1 MPNIKKHP
9 IAYKNDLNAINLNGL
24 TETQMNVFFTLLERL
39 QYSQDNTIKMELS
52 ELYDLAQIPL
62 SNTDF
67 RKSILA
73 SLKVLQNYTFMYDP
87 SPTKTAQ
94 LVILPYLEIDSEQKI
109 IKAEVMPQFKE
120 RYLTSDF
127 GKGKWTRYDLMEF
140 VYLPSIYTKTIY
152 RFLKQWRTQG
162 KWEISYND
170 FKDIL
175 GIPNSYKACDI
186 DKQIIKPSI
195 QILSEIT
202 HTLFDTE
209 RTPFENLKCEKIK
222 NGRKIETLLFT
233 FKPQKKDQE
242 PQQKEQTIATQ
253 EPQPQKQITAPQE
266 PQKQPS
272 AEHNEKKGGSPG
284 LCEILKKLYIGRGFW
299 SGVGNEKAFCK
310 ITNITI
316 TPNPKNSYENYTI
329 HAQNQDTQKDF
340 ELKVRGQDDIQQKL
354 NPYWD

>member
-24 TETQMNVFFTLLERL
+24 SETQMNVFFTLLERL
-39 QYSQDNTIKMELS
+39 QYSQDNTIKIELN
-52 ELYDLAQIPL
+52 ELYELAQIPL
-62 SNTDF
+62 STEF
-67 RKSILA
+67 RKSILER
-73 SLKVLQNYTFMYDP
+73 LKVLQNYTFMYDP

-127 GKGKWTRYDLMEF
+127 GKGKWTKYDLMEF
-140 VYLPSIYTKTIY
+140 VYLPSTYTKTIY

-175 GIPNSYKACDI
+175 GIPHSYQASDI

-195 QILSEIT
+195 KVLSEIT

-222 NGRKIETLLFT
+222 NGRKIETLIFR
-233 FKPQKKDQE
+233 FKPQYNKE
-242 PQQKEQTIATQ
+242 PQQKAQTIATQ
-253 EPQPQKQITAPQE
+253 EPQKLEPIFIQRLREIQKKEAIIYNNQE
-266 PQKQPS
+266 YF
-272 AEHNEKKGGSPG
+272 
-284 LCEILKKLYIGRGFW
+284 ILKIEKL
-299 SGVGNEKAFCK
+299 NEHFSILFSKNAK
-310 ITNITI
+310 I
-316 TPNPKNSYENYTI
+316 PKNDFYVDFSLERAEQLAKENNLI
-329 HAQNQDTQKDF
+329 
-340 ELKVRGQDDIQQKL
+340 
-354 NPYWD
+354 

>member
-1 MPNIKKHP
+1 MPNTKKHP

-24 TETQMNVFFTLLERL
+24 SETQMNIFFTLLERL
-39 QYSQDNTIKMELS
+39 QYSQDNTIKIELN
-52 ELYDLAQIPL
+52 ELYELAQIPL
-62 SNTDF
+62 STEF
-67 RKSILA
+67 RKSILER
-73 SLKVLQNYTFMYDP
+73 LKVLQNYTFMYDP

-140 VYLPSIYTKTIY
+140 VYLPSTYTKTIY
-152 RFLKQWRTQG
+152 RFLKQWRTKG
-162 KWEISYND
+162 EWEISYND

-222 NGRKIETLLFT
+222 KGRKIETLIFR

-242 PQQKEQTIATQ
+242 PQQKAQTIAT
-253 EPQPQKQITAPQE
+253 QE

-272 AEHNEKKGGSPG
+272 AEHNAKKGGNPV
-284 LCEILKKLYIGRGFW
+284 LCEMLKNLYIGKGFW

-316 TPNPKNSYENYTI
+316 TPNPKNPYENYTI
-329 HAQNQDTQKDF
+329 HATNQDTQKDF
-340 ELKVRGQDDIQQKL
+340 QLKVRGQDDIKQKL

>member
-24 TETQMNVFFTLLERL
+24 SETQMNVFFTLLERL

-62 SNTDF
+62 STEF
-67 RKSILA
+67 RKSILER
-73 SLKVLQNYTFMYDP
+73 LKVLQNYTFMYDP

-127 GKGKWTRYDLMEF
+127 GKGKWTKYDLMEF
-140 VYLPSIYTKTIY
+140 VYLPSTYTKTIY

-175 GIPNSYKACDI
+175 GIPHSYQASDI

-195 QILSEIT
+195 KVLSEIT

-222 NGRKIETLLFT
+222 NGRKIETLIFR
-233 FKPQKKDQE
+233 FKPQYNKE
-242 PQQKEQTIATQ
+242 PQQKAQTIATQ
-253 EPQPQKQITAPQE
+253 EPQKLEPIFIQRLREIQKKEAIIYNNQE
-266 PQKQPS
+266 YF
-272 AEHNEKKGGSPG
+272 
-284 LCEILKKLYIGRGFW
+284 ILKIEKL
-299 SGVGNEKAFCK
+299 NEHFSILFSKNAK
-310 ITNITI
+310 I
-316 TPNPKNSYENYTI
+316 PKNDFYVDFSLER
-329 HAQNQDTQKDF
+329 AEQLAKDNN
-340 ELKVRGQDDIQQKL
+340 LI
-354 NPYWD
+354 

>member
-24 TETQMNVFFTLLERL
+24 SETQMNIFFTLLERL
-39 QYSQDNTIKMELS
+39 QYSQDNTIKIELN
-52 ELYDLAQIPL
+52 ELYELAPIPL
-62 SNTDF
+62 STEF
-67 RKSILA
+67 RKSILER
-73 SLKVLQNYTFMYDP
+73 LKVLQNYTFMYDP

-140 VYLPSIYTKTIY
+140 VYLPSTYTKTIY
-152 RFLKQWRTQG
+152 RFLKQWRTKG
-162 KWEISYND
+162 EWEISYND

-175 GIPNSYKACDI
+175 GIPHSYQASDI
-186 DKQIIKPSI
+186 DKRVIEPSI
-195 QILSEIT
+195 KVLSEIT

-222 NGRKIETLLFT
+222 KGRKIETLIFR
-233 FKPQKKDQE
+233 FKPQYNKE

-253 EPQPQKQITAPQE
+253 
-266 PQKQPS
+266 
-272 AEHNEKKGGSPG
+272 
-284 LCEILKKLYIGRGFW
+284 
-299 SGVGNEKAFCK
+299 
-310 ITNITI
+310 
-316 TPNPKNSYENYTI
+316 
-329 HAQNQDTQKDF
+329 
-340 ELKVRGQDDIQQKL
+340 
-354 NPYWD
+354 

>member
-24 TETQMNVFFTLLERL
+24 SETQMNIFFTLLERL
-39 QYSQDNTIKMELS
+39 QYSQDNTIKIELN
-52 ELYDLAQIPL
+52 ELYELAQIPL
-62 SNTDF
+62 STEF
-67 RKSILA
+67 RKSILER
-73 SLKVLQNYTFMYDP
+73 LKVLQNYTFMYDP

-140 VYLPSIYTKTIY
+140 VYLPSTYTKTIY

-175 GIPNSYKACDI
+175 GIPHSYQASDI
-186 DKQIIKPSI
+186 DKRVIEPSI
-195 QILSEIT
+195 KVLSEIT

-222 NGRKIETLLFT
+222 KGRKIETLIFT
-233 FKPQKKDQE
+233 FKPQYNKE

-253 EPQPQKQITAPQE
+253 EPQKLEPIFIQRLREIQKKEAIIYNNQE
-266 PQKQPS
+266 YF
-272 AEHNEKKGGSPG
+272 
-284 LCEILKKLYIGRGFW
+284 ILKIEKL
-299 SGVGNEKAFCK
+299 NEHFSILFSKNAK
-310 ITNITI
+310 I
-316 TPNPKNSYENYTI
+316 PKNDFYVDFSLER
-329 HAQNQDTQKDF
+329 AEQLAKDNN
-340 ELKVRGQDDIQQKL
+340 LI
-354 NPYWD
+354 

>member
-233 FKPQKKDQE
+233 FTPQKKDKE

-272 AEHNEKKGGSPG
+272 AEQNTKKGGNPK
-284 LCEILKKLYIGRGFW
+284 LCEMLKNIYIGQGFW

-316 TPNPKNSYENYTI
+316 TPNPKNPYENYTI
-329 HAQNQDTQKDF
+329 HATNQDTQKDF
-340 ELKVRGQDDIQQKL
+340 ELKVRGQDDIIQKL

>member
-24 TETQMNVFFTLLERL
+24 SETQMNIFFTLLERL
-39 QYSQDNTIKMELS
+39 QYSQDNTIKIELN
-52 ELYDLAQIPL
+52 ELYELAQIPL
-62 SNTDF
+62 STEF
-67 RKSILA
+67 RKSILER
-73 SLKVLQNYTFMYDP
+73 LKVLQNYTFMYDP

-127 GKGKWTRYDLMEF
+127 GKGKWTKYDLMEF
-140 VYLPSIYTKTIY
+140 VYLPSTYTKTIY

-175 GIPNSYKACDI
+175 GIPHSYQASDI

-195 QILSEIT
+195 KVLSEIT

-222 NGRKIETLLFT
+222 NGRKIETLIFR
-233 FKPQKKDQE
+233 FKPQYNKE
-242 PQQKEQTIATQ
+242 PQQKAQTIATQ
-253 EPQPQKQITAPQE
+253 EPQKLEPIFIQRLREIQKKEAIIYNNQE
-266 PQKQPS
+266 YF
-272 AEHNEKKGGSPG
+272 
-284 LCEILKKLYIGRGFW
+284 ILKIEKL
-299 SGVGNEKAFCK
+299 NEHFSILFSKNAK
-310 ITNITI
+310 I
-316 TPNPKNSYENYTI
+316 PKNDFYVDFSLER
-329 HAQNQDTQKDF
+329 AEQLAKDNN
-340 ELKVRGQDDIQQKL
+340 LI
-354 NPYWD
+354 

>member
-24 TETQMNVFFTLLERL
+24 SETQMNIFFTLLERL
-39 QYSQDNTIKMELS
+39 QYSQDNTIKIELN
-52 ELYDLAQIPL
+52 ELYELAQIPL
-62 SNTDF
+62 STEF
-67 RKSILA
+67 RKSILER
-73 SLKVLQNYTFMYDP
+73 LKVLQNYTFMYDP

-175 GIPNSYKACDI
+175 GIPHSYQASDI

-195 QILSEIT
+195 KVLSEIT

-222 NGRKIETLLFT
+222 NGRKIETLIFR
-233 FKPQKKDQE
+233 FKPQYDKE
-242 PQQKEQTIATQ
+242 PQQKAQTISTQ
-253 EPQPQKQITAPQE
+253 EPQKLEPIFIQRLREIQNKEAIIYNNQE
-266 PQKQPS
+266 YF
-272 AEHNEKKGGSPG
+272 
-284 LCEILKKLYIGRGFW
+284 ILKIAKL
-299 SGVGNEKAFCK
+299 NEHFSILFSKNAK
-310 ITNITI
+310 I
-316 TPNPKNSYENYTI
+316 PKNDFYVDFSLER
-329 HAQNQDTQKDF
+329 AEQLAKDNN
-340 ELKVRGQDDIQQKL
+340 LI
-354 NPYWD
+354 

>member
-24 TETQMNVFFTLLERL
+24 SETQMNIFFTLLERL
-39 QYSQDNTIKMELS
+39 QYSQDNTIKIELN
-52 ELYDLAQIPL
+52 ELYELAQIPL
-62 SNTDF
+62 STEF
-67 RKSILA
+67 RKSILER
-73 SLKVLQNYTFMYDP
+73 LKVLQNYTFMYDP

-140 VYLPSIYTKTIY
+140 VYLPSTYTKTIY

-175 GIPNSYKACDI
+175 GIPHSYQASDI

-195 QILSEIT
+195 KVLSEIT

-222 NGRKIETLLFT
+222 NGRKIETLIFR
-233 FKPQKKDQE
+233 FKPQYNKE
-242 PQQKEQTIATQ
+242 PQQKAQTIATQ
-253 EPQPQKQITAPQE
+253 EPQKLEPIFIQRLREIQKKEAIIYNNQE
-266 PQKQPS
+266 YF
-272 AEHNEKKGGSPG
+272 
-284 LCEILKKLYIGRGFW
+284 IL
-299 SGVGNEKAFCK
+299 
-310 ITNITI
+310 NIVEQDESFLI
-316 TPNPKNSYENYTI
+316 HLSKDAKFPKNDFYTKFSLER
-329 HAQNQDTQKDF
+329 AEQLAKDNN
-340 ELKVRGQDDIQQKL
+340 LI
-354 NPYWD
+354 

>member
-24 TETQMNVFFTLLERL
+24 SETQMNIFFTLLERL
-39 QYSQDNTIKMELS
+39 QYSQDNTIKIELN
-52 ELYDLAQIPL
+52 ELYELAQIPL
-62 SNTDF
+62 STEF
-67 RKSILA
+67 RKSILER
-73 SLKVLQNYTFMYDP
+73 LKVLQNYTFMYDP

-127 GKGKWTRYDLMEF
+127 GKGKWTKYDLMEF
-140 VYLPSIYTKTIY
+140 VYLPSTYTKTIY

-175 GIPNSYKACDI
+175 GIPHSYQASDI

-195 QILSEIT
+195 KVLSEIT

-222 NGRKIETLLFT
+222 NGRKIETLIFT
-233 FKPQKKDQE
+233 FKPQYNKE

-253 EPQPQKQITAPQE
+253 EPQKLEPIFIQRLREIQKKEAIIYNNQE
-266 PQKQPS
+266 YF
-272 AEHNEKKGGSPG
+272 
-284 LCEILKKLYIGRGFW
+284 ILKIEKL
-299 SGVGNEKAFCK
+299 NEHFSILFSKNAK
-310 ITNITI
+310 I
-316 TPNPKNSYENYTI
+316 PKNDFYVDFSLER
-329 HAQNQDTQKDF
+329 AEQLAKDNN
-340 ELKVRGQDDIQQKL
+340 LI
-354 NPYWD
+354 

>member
-24 TETQMNVFFTLLERL
+24 SETQMNIFFTLLERL
-39 QYSQDNTIKMELS
+39 QYSQDNTIKIELN
-52 ELYDLAQIPL
+52 ELYELAQIPL
-62 SNTDF
+62 STEF
-67 RKSILA
+67 RKSILER
-73 SLKVLQNYTFMYDP
+73 LKVLQNYTFMYDP

-222 NGRKIETLLFT
+222 KGRKIETLIFT
-233 FKPQKKDQE
+233 FKPQKKDKE

-272 AEHNEKKGGSPG
+272 VEHNAKKGGNPV
-284 LCEILKKLYIGRGFW
+284 LCEMLKKLYIGQGFW

-316 TPNPKNSYENYTI
+316 TPNPKNPYENYTI
-329 HAQNQDTQKDF
+329 HATNQDTQKDF
-340 ELKVRGQDDIQQKL
+340 QLKVRGQDDIKQKL

>member
-24 TETQMNVFFTLLERL
+24 SETQMNIFFTLLERL
-39 QYSQDNTIKMELS
+39 QYSQDNTIKIELN
-52 ELYDLAQIPL
+52 ELYELAQIPL
-62 SNTDF
+62 STEF
-67 RKSILA
+67 RKSILER
-73 SLKVLQNYTFMYDP
+73 LKVLQNYTFMYDP

-127 GKGKWTRYDLMEF
+127 GKGKWTKYDLMEF
-140 VYLPSIYTKTIY
+140 VYLPSTYTKTIY

-175 GIPNSYKACDI
+175 GIPHSYQASDI

-195 QILSEIT
+195 KVLSEMT

-222 NGRKIETLLFT
+222 NGRKIETLIFR
-233 FKPQKKDQE
+233 FKPQYNKE
-242 PQQKEQTIATQ
+242 PQQKAQTIATQ
-253 EPQPQKQITAPQE
+253 EPQKLEPIFIQRLREIQKKEAIIYNNQE
-266 PQKQPS
+266 YF
-272 AEHNEKKGGSPG
+272 
-284 LCEILKKLYIGRGFW
+284 ILKIEKL
-299 SGVGNEKAFCK
+299 NEHFSILFSKNAK
-310 ITNITI
+310 I
-316 TPNPKNSYENYTI
+316 PKNDFYVDFSLER
-329 HAQNQDTQKDF
+329 AEQLAKDNN
-340 ELKVRGQDDIQQKL
+340 LI
-354 NPYWD
+354 

>member
-24 TETQMNVFFTLLERL
+24 SETQMNIFFTLLERL
-39 QYSQDNTIKMELS
+39 QYSQDNTIKIELN
-52 ELYDLAQIPL
+52 ELYELAQIPL
-62 SNTDF
+62 STEF
-67 RKSILA
+67 RKSILER
-73 SLKVLQNYTFMYDP
+73 LKVLQNYTFMYDP

-140 VYLPSIYTKTIY
+140 VYLPSTYTKTIY
-152 RFLKQWRTQG
+152 RFLKQWRTKG
-162 KWEISYND
+162 EWEISYND

-222 NGRKIETLLFT
+222 NGRKIEKLLFT
-233 FKPQKKDQE
+233 FKKQGKEAEQEQNTIIEQE
-242 PQQKEQTIATQ
+242 PQTIATQ
-253 EPQPQKQITAPQE
+253 KPQQQPRAEPRAKI
-266 PQKQPS
+266 
-272 AEHNEKKGGSPG
+272 GGNPV
-284 LCEILKKLYIGRGFW
+284 LCEMLKKLYIGQGFW

-316 TPNPKNSYENYTI
+316 TPNPKNPYENYTI
-329 HAQNQDTQKDF
+329 HATNQDTQKDF
-340 ELKVRGQDDIQQKL
+340 QLKVRGQDDIKQKL
-354 NPYWD
+354 NPHWD

>member
-24 TETQMNVFFTLLERL
+24 SETQMNIFFTLLERL
-39 QYSQDNTIKMELS
+39 QYSQDNTIKIELN
-52 ELYDLAQIPL
+52 ELYELAQIPL
-62 SNTDF
+62 STEF
-67 RKSILA
+67 RKSILER
-73 SLKVLQNYTFMYDP
+73 LKVLQNYTFMYDP

-127 GKGKWTRYDLMEF
+127 GKGKWTKYDLMEF
-140 VYLPSIYTKTIY
+140 VYLPSTYTKTIY

-175 GIPNSYKACDI
+175 GIPHSYQASDI

-195 QILSEIT
+195 KVLSEIT

-222 NGRKIETLLFT
+222 NGRKIETLIFR
-233 FKPQKKDQE
+233 FKPQYDKE
-242 PQQKEQTIATQ
+242 PQQKAQTISTQ
-253 EPQPQKQITAPQE
+253 EPQKLEPIFIQRLREIQNKEAIIYNNQE
-266 PQKQPS
+266 YF
-272 AEHNEKKGGSPG
+272 
-284 LCEILKKLYIGRGFW
+284 ILKIAKL
-299 SGVGNEKAFCK
+299 NEHFSILFSKNAK
-310 ITNITI
+310 I
-316 TPNPKNSYENYTI
+316 PKNDFYVDFSLER
-329 HAQNQDTQKDF
+329 AEQLAKDNN
-340 ELKVRGQDDIQQKL
+340 LI
-354 NPYWD
+354 

>member
-24 TETQMNVFFTLLERL
+24 SETQMNIFFTLLERL
-39 QYSQDNTIKMELS
+39 QYSQDNTIKIELN
-52 ELYDLAQIPL
+52 ELYELAQIPL
-62 SNTDF
+62 STEF
-67 RKSILA
+67 RKSILER
-73 SLKVLQNYTFMYDP
+73 LKVLQNYTFMYDP

-140 VYLPSIYTKTIY
+140 VYLPSTYTKTIY

-195 QILSEIT
+195 KVLSEIT

-222 NGRKIETLLFT
+222 KGRKIETLIFT
-233 FKPQKKDQE
+233 FKPQYNKE

-253 EPQPQKQITAPQE
+253 EPQKLE
-266 PQKQPS
+266 P
-272 AEHNEKKGGSPG
+272 
-284 LCEILKKLYIGRGFW
+284 IF
-299 SGVGNEKAFCK
+299 
-310 ITNITI
+310 
-316 TPNPKNSYENYTI
+316 
-329 HAQNQDTQKDF
+329 
-340 ELKVRGQDDIQQKL
+340 IQR
-354 NPYWD
+354 

>member
-1 MPNIKKHP
+1 MSKIKKHP

-24 TETQMNVFFTLLERL
+24 SETQMNIFFTLLERL
-39 QYSQDNTIKMELS
+39 QYSQDNTIKIELN
-52 ELYDLAQIPL
+52 ELYELAQIPL
-62 SNTDF
+62 STEF
-67 RKSILA
+67 RKSILER
-73 SLKVLQNYTFMYDP
+73 LKVLQNYTFMYDP

-175 GIPNSYKACDI
+175 GIPHSYQASDI

-195 QILSEIT
+195 KVLSEIT

-222 NGRKIETLLFT
+222 NGRKIETLIFR
-233 FKPQKKDQE
+233 FKPQYDKE
-242 PQQKEQTIATQ
+242 PQQKAQTISTQ
-253 EPQPQKQITAPQE
+253 EPQKLEPIFIQRLREIQKKKAIIFNNQE
-266 PQKQPS
+266 YF
-272 AEHNEKKGGSPG
+272 
-284 LCEILKKLYIGRGFW
+284 IL
-299 SGVGNEKAFCK
+299 
-310 ITNITI
+310 NIVEQDESFLI
-316 TPNPKNSYENYTI
+316 HLSKDAKFPKNDFYTKFSLERAEQLAKENNLI
-329 HAQNQDTQKDF
+329 
-340 ELKVRGQDDIQQKL
+340 
-354 NPYWD
+354 

>member
-24 TETQMNVFFTLLERL
+24 SETQMNIFFTLLERL
-39 QYSQDNTIKMELS
+39 QYSQDNTIKIELN
-52 ELYDLAQIPL
+52 ELYELAQIPL
-62 SNTDF
+62 STEF
-67 RKSILA
+67 RKSILER
-73 SLKVLQNYTFMYDP
+73 LKVLQNYTFMYDP

-140 VYLPSIYTKTIY
+140 VYLPSTYTKTIY

-175 GIPNSYKACDI
+175 GIPHSYQASDI
-186 DKQIIKPSI
+186 DKQIIKPSLKV
-195 QILSEIT
+195 LSEIT

-222 NGRKIETLLFT
+222 KGRKIETLIFT
-233 FKPQKKDQE
+233 FKPQYNKE

-253 EPQPQKQITAPQE
+253 EPQKLEPIFIQRLREIQKKEAIIYNNQE
-266 PQKQPS
+266 YF
-272 AEHNEKKGGSPG
+272 
-284 LCEILKKLYIGRGFW
+284 ILKIEKL
-299 SGVGNEKAFCK
+299 NEHFSILFSKNAK
-310 ITNITI
+310 I
-316 TPNPKNSYENYTI
+316 PKNDFYVDFSLER
-329 HAQNQDTQKDF
+329 AEQLAKDNN
-340 ELKVRGQDDIQQKL
+340 LI
-354 NPYWD
+354 

>member
-39 QYSQDNTIKMELS
+39 QYSQDNTIKIELN
-52 ELYDLAQIPL
+52 ELYELAQIPL
-62 SNTDF
+62 STEF
-67 RKSILA
+67 RKSILER
-73 SLKVLQNYTFMYDP
+73 LKVLQNYTFMYDP

-127 GKGKWTRYDLMEF
+127 GKGKWTKYDLMEF
-140 VYLPSIYTKTIY
+140 VYLPSTYTKTIY

-175 GIPNSYKACDI
+175 GIPHSYQASDI

-195 QILSEIT
+195 KVLSEIT

-222 NGRKIETLLFT
+222 NGRKIETLIFR
-233 FKPQKKDQE
+233 FKPQYNKE
-242 PQQKEQTIATQ
+242 PQQKAQTIATQ
-253 EPQPQKQITAPQE
+253 EPQKLEPIFIQRLREIQKKEAIIYNNQE
-266 PQKQPS
+266 YF
-272 AEHNEKKGGSPG
+272 
-284 LCEILKKLYIGRGFW
+284 ILKIEKL
-299 SGVGNEKAFCK
+299 NEHFSILFSKNAK
-310 ITNITI
+310 I
-316 TPNPKNSYENYTI
+316 PKNDFYVDFSLER
-329 HAQNQDTQKDF
+329 AEQLAKDNN
-340 ELKVRGQDDIQQKL
+340 LI
-354 NPYWD
+354 

>member
-24 TETQMNVFFTLLERL
+24 SETQMNIFFTLLERL
-39 QYSQDNTIKMELS
+39 QYSQDNTIKIELN
-52 ELYDLAQIPL
+52 ELYELAQIPL
-62 SNTDF
+62 STEF
-67 RKSILA
+67 RKSILER
-73 SLKVLQNYTFMYDP
+73 LKVLQNYTFMYDP

-127 GKGKWTRYDLMEF
+127 GKGKWTKYDLMEF
-140 VYLPSIYTKTIY
+140 VYLPSTYTKTIY

-175 GIPNSYKACDI
+175 GIPHSYQASDI

-195 QILSEIT
+195 KVLSEIT

-222 NGRKIETLLFT
+222 NGRKIETLIFT
-233 FKPQKKDQE
+233 FKPQYNKE
-242 PQQKEQTIATQ
+242 PQQKAQTIATQ
-253 EPQPQKQITAPQE
+253 EPQKLEPIFIQRLREIQKKEAIIYNNQE
-266 PQKQPS
+266 YF
-272 AEHNEKKGGSPG
+272 
-284 LCEILKKLYIGRGFW
+284 ILKIEKL
-299 SGVGNEKAFCK
+299 NEHFSILFSKNAK
-310 ITNITI
+310 I
-316 TPNPKNSYENYTI
+316 PKNDFYVDFSLER
-329 HAQNQDTQKDF
+329 AEQLAKDNN
-340 ELKVRGQDDIQQKL
+340 LI
-354 NPYWD
+354 

>member
-24 TETQMNVFFTLLERL
+24 SETQMNVFFTLLERL
-39 QYSQDNTIKMELS
+39 QYSQDNTIKIELN
-52 ELYDLAQIPL
+52 ELYELAQIPL
-62 SNTDF
+62 STEF
-67 RKSILA
+67 RKSILER
-73 SLKVLQNYTFMYDP
+73 LKVLQNYTFMYDP

-127 GKGKWTRYDLMEF
+127 GKGKWTKYDLMEF
-140 VYLPSIYTKTIY
+140 VYLPSTYTKTIY

-175 GIPNSYKACDI
+175 GIPHSYQASDI

-195 QILSEIT
+195 KVLSEIT

-222 NGRKIETLLFT
+222 NGRKIETLIFR
-233 FKPQKKDQE
+233 FKPQYNKE
-242 PQQKEQTIATQ
+242 PQQKAQTIATQ
-253 EPQPQKQITAPQE
+253 EPQKLEPIFIQRLREIQKKEAIIYNNQE
-266 PQKQPS
+266 YF
-272 AEHNEKKGGSPG
+272 
-284 LCEILKKLYIGRGFW
+284 ILKIEKL
-299 SGVGNEKAFCK
+299 NEHFSILFSKNAK
-310 ITNITI
+310 I
-316 TPNPKNSYENYTI
+316 PKNDFYVDFSLER
-329 HAQNQDTQKDF
+329 AEQLAKDNN
-340 ELKVRGQDDIQQKL
+340 LI
-354 NPYWD
+354 

>member
-24 TETQMNVFFTLLERL
+24 SETQMNIFFTLLERL
-39 QYSQDNTIKMELS
+39 QYSQDNTIKIELN
-52 ELYDLAQIPL
+52 ELYELAQIPL
-62 SNTDF
+62 STEF
-67 RKSILA
+67 RKSILER
-73 SLKVLQNYTFMYDP
+73 LKVLQNYTFMYDP

-140 VYLPSIYTKTIY
+140 VYLPSTYTKTIY
-152 RFLKQWRTQG
+152 RFLKQWRTKG
-162 KWEISYND
+162 EWEISYND

-175 GIPNSYKACDI
+175 GIPHSYQASDI

-195 QILSEIT
+195 KVLSEIT

-222 NGRKIETLLFT
+222 NGRKIETLIFR
-233 FKPQKKDQE
+233 FKPQYNKE
-242 PQQKEQTIATQ
+242 PQQKAQTIATQ
-253 EPQPQKQITAPQE
+253 EPQKLEPIFIQRLREIQKKEAIIYNNQE
-266 PQKQPS
+266 YF
-272 AEHNEKKGGSPG
+272 
-284 LCEILKKLYIGRGFW
+284 ILKIEKL
-299 SGVGNEKAFCK
+299 NEHFSILFSKNAK
-310 ITNITI
+310 I
-316 TPNPKNSYENYTI
+316 PKNDFYVDFSLER
-329 HAQNQDTQKDF
+329 AEQLAKDNN
-340 ELKVRGQDDIQQKL
+340 LI
-354 NPYWD
+354 

>member
-1 MPNIKKHP
+1 MSKIKKHP

-24 TETQMNVFFTLLERL
+24 SETQMNIFFTLLERL
-39 QYSQDNTIKMELS
+39 QYSQDNTIKIELN
-52 ELYDLAQIPL
+52 ELYELAQIPL
-62 SNTDF
+62 STEF
-67 RKSILA
+67 RKSILER
-73 SLKVLQNYTFMYDP
+73 LKVLQNYTFMYDP

-140 VYLPSIYTKTIY
+140 VYLPSTYTKTIY

-175 GIPNSYKACDI
+175 GIPHSYQASDI

-195 QILSEIT
+195 KVLSEIT

-222 NGRKIETLLFT
+222 NGRKIETLIFR
-233 FKPQKKDQE
+233 FKPQYDKE
-242 PQQKEQTIATQ
+242 PQQKAQTISTQ
-253 EPQPQKQITAPQE
+253 EPQKLEPIFIQRLREIQNKEAIIYNNQE
-266 PQKQPS
+266 YF
-272 AEHNEKKGGSPG
+272 
-284 LCEILKKLYIGRGFW
+284 ILKIAKL
-299 SGVGNEKAFCK
+299 NEHFSILFSKNAK
-310 ITNITI
+310 I
-316 TPNPKNSYENYTI
+316 PKNDFYVDFSLER
-329 HAQNQDTQKDF
+329 AEQLAKDNN
-340 ELKVRGQDDIQQKL
+340 LI
-354 NPYWD
+354 

>member
-24 TETQMNVFFTLLERL
+24 SETQMNIFFTLLERL
-39 QYSQDNTIKMELS
+39 QYSQDNTIKIELN
-52 ELYDLAQIPL
+52 ELYELAQIPL
-62 SNTDF
+62 STEF
-67 RKSILA
+67 RKSILER
-73 SLKVLQNYTFMYDP
+73 LKVLQNYTFMYDP

-140 VYLPSIYTKTIY
+140 VYLPSTYTKTIY
-152 RFLKQWRTQG
+152 RFLKQWRTKG
-162 KWEISYND
+162 EWEISYND

-175 GIPNSYKACDI
+175 GIPHSYQASDI

-195 QILSEIT
+195 KVLSEIT

-222 NGRKIETLLFT
+222 KGRKIETLIFR
-233 FKPQKKDQE
+233 FKPQYKKE

-253 EPQPQKQITAPQE
+253 EPQKLEPIFIQRLREIQKKEAIIYNNQE
-266 PQKQPS
+266 YF
-272 AEHNEKKGGSPG
+272 
-284 LCEILKKLYIGRGFW
+284 ILKIEKL
-299 SGVGNEKAFCK
+299 NEHFSILFSKNAK
-310 ITNITI
+310 I
-316 TPNPKNSYENYTI
+316 PKNDFYVDFSLER
-329 HAQNQDTQKDF
+329 AEQLAKDNN
-340 ELKVRGQDDIQQKL
+340 LI
-354 NPYWD
+354 

>member
-39 QYSQDNTIKMELS
+39 QYSQDNTIKIELN
-52 ELYDLAQIPL
+52 ELYELAQIPL
-62 SNTDF
+62 STEF
-67 RKSILA
+67 RKSILER
-73 SLKVLQNYTFMYDP
+73 LKVLQNYTFMYDP

-175 GIPNSYKACDI
+175 GIPHSYQASDI

-195 QILSEIT
+195 KVLSEIT

-222 NGRKIETLLFT
+222 NGRKIETLIFR
-233 FKPQKKDQE
+233 FKPQYNKE
-242 PQQKEQTIATQ
+242 PQQKAQTIATQ
-253 EPQPQKQITAPQE
+253 EPQKLEPIFIQRLREIQKKEAIIYNNQE
-266 PQKQPS
+266 YF
-272 AEHNEKKGGSPG
+272 
-284 LCEILKKLYIGRGFW
+284 ILKIEKL
-299 SGVGNEKAFCK
+299 NEHFSILFSKNAK
-310 ITNITI
+310 I
-316 TPNPKNSYENYTI
+316 PKNDFYVDFSLER
-329 HAQNQDTQKDF
+329 AEQLAKDNN
-340 ELKVRGQDDIQQKL
+340 LI
-354 NPYWD
+354 

>member
-24 TETQMNVFFTLLERL
+24 SETQMNIFFTLLERL
-39 QYSQDNTIKMELS
+39 QYSQDNTIKIDLN
-52 ELYDLAQIPL
+52 ELYELAQIPL
-62 SNTDF
+62 STEF
-67 RKSILA
+67 RKSILER
-73 SLKVLQNYTFMYDP
+73 LKVLQNYTFMYDP

-140 VYLPSIYTKTIY
+140 VYLPSTYTKTIY

-175 GIPNSYKACDI
+175 GIPHSYQASDI
-186 DKQIIKPSI
+186 DKRVIEPSI
-195 QILSEIT
+195 KVLSEIT

-222 NGRKIETLLFT
+222 KGRKIETLIFT
-233 FKPQKKDQE
+233 FKPQYNKE

-253 EPQPQKQITAPQE
+253 EPQKLEPIFIQRLREIQKKEAIIYNNQE
-266 PQKQPS
+266 YF
-272 AEHNEKKGGSPG
+272 
-284 LCEILKKLYIGRGFW
+284 ILKIEKL
-299 SGVGNEKAFCK
+299 NEHFSILFSKNAK
-310 ITNITI
+310 I
-316 TPNPKNSYENYTI
+316 PKNDFYVDFSLER
-329 HAQNQDTQKDF
+329 AEQLAKDNN
-340 ELKVRGQDDIQQKL
+340 LI
-354 NPYWD
+354 

>member
-62 SNTDF
+62 STEF
-67 RKSILA
+67 RKSILER
-73 SLKVLQNYTFMYDP
+73 LKLLQNYTFMYDP

-127 GKGKWTRYDLMEF
+127 GKGKWTKYDLIEF
-140 VYLPSIYTKTIY
+140 VYLPSTYTKTIY

-175 GIPNSYKACDI
+175 GIPHSYQASDI

-195 QILSEIT
+195 KVLSEIT

-222 NGRKIETLLFT
+222 KGRKIETLIFT
-233 FKPQKKDQE
+233 FKPQYNKE

-253 EPQPQKQITAPQE
+253 EPQKLEPIFIQRLREIQKKEAIIYNNQE
-266 PQKQPS
+266 YF
-272 AEHNEKKGGSPG
+272 
-284 LCEILKKLYIGRGFW
+284 ILKIEKL
-299 SGVGNEKAFCK
+299 NEHFSILFSKNAK
-310 ITNITI
+310 I
-316 TPNPKNSYENYTI
+316 PKNDFYVDFSLER
-329 HAQNQDTQKDF
+329 AEQLAKDNN
-340 ELKVRGQDDIQQKL
+340 LI
-354 NPYWD
+354 

>member
-24 TETQMNVFFTLLERL
+24 SETQMNIFFTLLERL
-39 QYSQDNTIKMELS
+39 QYSQDNTIKIELN
-52 ELYDLAQIPL
+52 ELYELAQIPL
-62 SNTDF
+62 STEF
-67 RKSILA
+67 RKSILER
-73 SLKVLQNYTFMYDP
+73 LKVLQNYTFMYDP

-140 VYLPSIYTKTIY
+140 VYLPSTYTKTIY

-175 GIPNSYKACDI
+175 GIPHSYQASDI

-195 QILSEIT
+195 KVLSEIT

-222 NGRKIETLLFT
+222 KGRKIETLIFT
-233 FKPQKKDQE
+233 FKPQYNKE
-242 PQQKEQTIATQ
+242 PQQKAQTIATQ
-253 EPQPQKQITAPQE
+253 EPQKLEPIFIQRLREIQKKKAIIYNNQE
-266 PQKQPS
+266 YF
-272 AEHNEKKGGSPG
+272 
-284 LCEILKKLYIGRGFW
+284 IL
-299 SGVGNEKAFCK
+299 
-310 ITNITI
+310 NIVEQDESFLI
-316 TPNPKNSYENYTI
+316 HLSKDAKFPKNDFYTKFSLER
-329 HAQNQDTQKDF
+329 AEQLAKDNN
-340 ELKVRGQDDIQQKL
+340 LI
-354 NPYWD
+354 

>member
-1 MPNIKKHP
+1 MSKIKKHP

-24 TETQMNVFFTLLERL
+24 SETQMNIFFTLLERL
-39 QYSQDNTIKMELS
+39 QYSQDNTIKIELN
-52 ELYDLAQIPL
+52 ELYELAQIPL
-62 SNTDF
+62 STEF
-67 RKSILA
+67 RKSILER
-73 SLKVLQNYTFMYDP
+73 LKVLQNYTFMYDP

-175 GIPNSYKACDI
+175 GIPHSYQASDI

-195 QILSEIT
+195 KVLSEIT

-222 NGRKIETLLFT
+222 NGRKIETLIFR
-233 FKPQKKDQE
+233 FKPQYDKE
-242 PQQKEQTIATQ
+242 PQQKAQTISTQ
-253 EPQPQKQITAPQE
+253 EPQKLEPIFIQRLREIQNKEAIIYNNQE
-266 PQKQPS
+266 YF
-272 AEHNEKKGGSPG
+272 
-284 LCEILKKLYIGRGFW
+284 ILKIAKL
-299 SGVGNEKAFCK
+299 NEHFSILFSKNAK
-310 ITNITI
+310 I
-316 TPNPKNSYENYTI
+316 PKNDFYVDFSLER
-329 HAQNQDTQKDF
+329 AEQLAKDNN
-340 ELKVRGQDDIQQKL
+340 LI
-354 NPYWD
+354 

>member
-24 TETQMNVFFTLLERL
+24 SETQMNIFFTLLERL
-39 QYSQDNTIKMELS
+39 QYSQDNTIKIELN
-52 ELYDLAQIPL
+52 ELYELAQIPL
-62 SNTDF
+62 STEF
-67 RKSILA
+67 RKSILER
-73 SLKVLQNYTFMYDP
+73 LKVLQNYTFMYDP

-127 GKGKWTRYDLMEF
+127 GKGKWTKYDLMEF
-140 VYLPSIYTKTIY
+140 VYLPSTYTKTIY

-175 GIPNSYKACDI
+175 GIPHSYQASDI
-186 DKQIIKPSI
+186 DKRVIEPSI
-195 QILSEIT
+195 KVLSEIT

-222 NGRKIETLLFT
+222 KGRKIETLIFR
-233 FKPQKKDQE
+233 FKPQYDKE
-242 PQQKEQTIATQ
+242 PQQKAQTIATQ
-253 EPQPQKQITAPQE
+253 EPQKLEPIFIQRLREIQKKEAIIYNNQE
-266 PQKQPS
+266 YF
-272 AEHNEKKGGSPG
+272 
-284 LCEILKKLYIGRGFW
+284 ILKIEKL
-299 SGVGNEKAFCK
+299 NEHFSILFSKNAK
-310 ITNITI
+310 I
-316 TPNPKNSYENYTI
+316 PKNDFYVDFSLER
-329 HAQNQDTQKDF
+329 AEQLAKDNN
-340 ELKVRGQDDIQQKL
+340 LI
-354 NPYWD
+354 

>member
-24 TETQMNVFFTLLERL
+24 SETQMNIFFTLLERL
-39 QYSQDNTIKMELS
+39 QYSQDNTIKIDLN
-52 ELYDLAQIPL
+52 ELYELAQIPL
-62 SNTDF
+62 STEF
-67 RKSILA
+67 RKSILER
-73 SLKVLQNYTFMYDP
+73 LKVLQNYTFMYDP

-127 GKGKWTRYDLMEF
+127 GKGKWTKYDLMEF
-140 VYLPSIYTKTIY
+140 VYLPSTYTKTIY

-175 GIPNSYKACDI
+175 GIPHSYQASDI

-195 QILSEIT
+195 KVLSEIT

-222 NGRKIETLLFT
+222 KGRKIETLIFT
-233 FKPQKKDQE
+233 FKPQYNKE

-253 EPQPQKQITAPQE
+253 EPQKLEPIFIQRLREIQKKEAIIYNNQE
-266 PQKQPS
+266 YF
-272 AEHNEKKGGSPG
+272 
-284 LCEILKKLYIGRGFW
+284 ILKIEKL
-299 SGVGNEKAFCK
+299 NEHFSILFSKNAK
-310 ITNITI
+310 I
-316 TPNPKNSYENYTI
+316 PKNDFYVDFSLER
-329 HAQNQDTQKDF
+329 AEQLAKDNN
-340 ELKVRGQDDIQQKL
+340 LI
-354 NPYWD
+354 

>member
-24 TETQMNVFFTLLERL
+24 SETQMNIFFTLLERL
-39 QYSQDNTIKMELS
+39 QYSQDNTIKIELN
-52 ELYDLAQIPL
+52 ELYELAQIPL
-62 SNTDF
+62 STEF
-67 RKSILA
+67 RKSILER
-73 SLKVLQNYTFMYDP
+73 LKVLQNYTFMYDP

-140 VYLPSIYTKTIY
+140 VYLPSTYTKTIY

-175 GIPNSYKACDI
+175 GIPHSYQASDI

-195 QILSEIT
+195 KVLSEIT

-222 NGRKIETLLFT
+222 NGRKIETLIFR
-233 FKPQKKDQE
+233 FKPQYNKE
-242 PQQKEQTIATQ
+242 PQQKAQTIATQ
-253 EPQPQKQITAPQE
+253 EPQKLEPIFIQRLREIQKKEAIIYNNQE
-266 PQKQPS
+266 YF
-272 AEHNEKKGGSPG
+272 
-284 LCEILKKLYIGRGFW
+284 ILKIEKL
-299 SGVGNEKAFCK
+299 NEHFSILFSKNAK
-310 ITNITI
+310 I
-316 TPNPKNSYENYTI
+316 PKNDFYVDFSLER
-329 HAQNQDTQKDF
+329 AEQLAKDNN
-340 ELKVRGQDDIQQKL
+340 LI
-354 NPYWD
+354 